1 MAATNAPCGTLC
13 CAHDSTNP
21 WYVCSATLP
30 PEQWFLTPRYME
42 KSLSYLR
49 LQRTRKQRDIHTQR
63 DWNPDTNAHATA
75 SAKTAHHLPHSQ
87 DERVAQPNVPH
98 PALTS
103 PHLRLDLMHNLFC
116 LSWAFQDLIALC
128 ICLSRT
134 PGKQGTTDEGA
145 RHEEG
150 QGSDAHDLRSSSGGS
165 TGIWCTW
172 PKELDRR
179 KHRDLMLMTQFQ
191 ALQNDPTI
199 VFGCCHHLH
208 REFLLLCFNSSHF
221 LIPRKKSLFQGFYL
235 PTLVAA
241 SLWNEDHRYRCD
253 QAMKGDFH
261 QTCEKK
267 VTLVASDTRME
278 QWISGCWKQW
288 WISTQQQSST
298 L

>member
-1 MAATNAPCGTLC
+1 MRLATTYQTLHVMAATNAPCGTLC

-21 WYVCSATLP
+21 WYV
-30 PEQWFLTPRYME
+30 
-42 KSLSYLR
+42 
-49 LQRTRKQRDIHTQR
+49 QR

-165 TGIWCTW
+165 TGI
-172 PKELDRR
+172 
-179 KHRDLMLMTQFQ
+179 
-191 ALQNDPTI
+191 
-199 VFGCCHHLH
+199 
-208 REFLLLCFNSSHF
+208 
-221 LIPRKKSLFQGFYL
+221 
-235 PTLVAA
+235 
-241 SLWNEDHRYRCD
+241 
-253 QAMKGDFH
+253 
-261 QTCEKK
+261 
-267 VTLVASDTRME
+267 
-278 QWISGCWKQW
+278 
-288 WISTQQQSST
+288 
-298 L
+298 

>member
-63 DWNPDTNAHATA
+63 DWNPDTNAQATA
-75 SAKTAHHLPHSQ
+75 SAKSAHHLPHSQ
-87 DERVAQPNVPH
+87 HERVAQPNVPH
-98 PALTS
+98 RSFLPGLTS
-103 PHLRLDLMHNLFC
+103 PAPGSYAQSF
-116 LSWAFQDLIALC
+116 LSLLG
-128 ICLSRT
+128 T
-134 PGKQGTTDEGA
+134 PGSYSSLHLSVSHA
-145 RHEEG
+145 RKTG
-150 QGSDAHDLRSSSGGS
+150 DDGWRSSTRGG

-172 PKELDRR
+172 PKELLRR
-179 KHRDLMLMTQFQ
+179 KYRDLMLMTQFQ

-199 VFGCCHHLH
+199 VFGCCHNLH
-208 REFLLLCFNSSHF
+208 QEFLLLCFNSSHF
-221 LIPRKKSLFQGFYL
+221 CIPRKKSLFQGFYI

-253 QAMKGDFH
+253 QARKGGFH